1 MTPLIT
7 IIVPVYNIM
16 EYLPR
21 CVHSITAQTYTNLEV
36 ILVDDGS
43 TDGTGMLCDELAKED
58 SRILVL
64 HKENGGSSSARNL
77 GLSAAKG
84 AYIGFIDS
92 DDYVEPDM
100 YEKLLAGIQNYQ
112 VQVAQIGR
120 DEIDMQG
127 NRLPNICEP
136 PEREQ
141 VIAQQDFLKELL
153 MHRGDCSF
161 CTKLFAR
168 ELLMDREFPVGVLN
182 EDFHLLVKLLPK
194 IGNIV
199 SLPGQAYHV
208 FCREGSNT
216 RKQTGFSRV
225 FADNIDNA
233 DMVAEMVENNAA
245 ISQRQVEEC
254 GKSVTMTEIAFRFG
268 VFQRIDYMLHIPIEQ
283 MVKEN
288 EFYMRVKRYLRA
300 NLGAI
305 CANSVLTAKN
315 KIYAILFGIAPKTI
329 RTIHK
334 KLKRAVPKCKS

>member
-21 CVHSITAQTYTNLEV
+21 CVHSITAQTYTNLEL

-43 TDGTGMLCDELAKED
+43 TDGTGALCDELATED
-58 SRILVL
+58 ERIRVF

-77 GLSAAKG
+77 GLTHAKG

-100 YEKLLAGIQNYQ
+100 YERLLAGIQNYQ

-120 DEIDMQG
+120 DEIDMEG
-127 NRLPNICEP
+127 NLLPNICEP
-136 PEREQ
+136 PEKDE
-141 VIAQQDFLKELL
+141 VICHQDFLKELL

-168 ELLMDREFPVGVLN
+168 DLLEDKEFPVGVLN

-194 IGNIV
+194 IGDIV

-233 DMVAEMVENNAA
+233 DMVLEMVTCNAA
-245 ISQRQVEEC
+245 ISQREVDENGRE
-254 GKSVTMTEIAFRFG
+254 VTMEQIAFRFG

-283 MVKEN
+283 MEN
-288 EFYMRVKRYLRA
+288 DNGFYTRVKSYLRR
-300 NLGAI
+300 NLGEI
-305 CANSVLTAKN
+305 CKNPVLTKKN
-315 KIYAILFGIAPKTI
+315 KVYAVLLGVAPKI
-329 RTIHK
+329 VRIIHK
-334 KLKRAVPKCKS
+334 KIKKL